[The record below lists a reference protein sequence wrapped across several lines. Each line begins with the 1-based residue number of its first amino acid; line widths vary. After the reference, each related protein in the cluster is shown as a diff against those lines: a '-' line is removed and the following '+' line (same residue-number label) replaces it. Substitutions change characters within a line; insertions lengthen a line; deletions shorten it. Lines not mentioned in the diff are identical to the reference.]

1 MSAND
6 SGAFH
11 RELQRQQE
19 EIERQQREGAQ
30 KGGNK

>member
-19 EIERQQREGAQ
+19 ELQRQQREAAQ